1 MDVKTI
7 SIAAVVF
14 LSGCITIE
22 MPGVVSDMVKAAKD
36 AYRGPTSDRADST
49 KTPIPSSVPLVLSHS
64 YIATG
69 SQTEAEI
76 RQLCIKE
83 AAQKLARIAGKELSY
98 VVVKSEVVTLN
109 KNTYANCELGIEDST
124 SFNQGP
130 LRDVRD
136 VRVARQRSQ
145 PV

>member
-1 MDVKTI
+1 MQRV
-7 SIAAVVF
+7 SIVAVLF

-22 MPGVVSDMVKAAKD
+22 MPGVVTDMVRVAKD
-36 AYRGPTSDRADST
+36 AYKGSTSDKADST
-49 KTPIPSSVPLVLSHS
+49 KIPAASSARFVLAHS
-64 YIATG
+64 YVG
-69 SQTEAEI
+69 KDSQTEAEI

-136 VRVARQRSQ
+136 VRVVRRRSQ
-145 PV
+145 TV

>member
-7 SIAAVVF
+7 NIAAVLF

-49 KTPIPSSVPLVLSHS
+49 KTPIPSSLPLVLSHS
-64 YIATG
+64 YIGTG

-76 RQLCIKE
+76 RQLCVRE
-83 AAQKLARIAGKELSY
+83 AAQKLNRIAGKESEY
-98 VVVKSEVVTLN
+98 VVLKNEVVTFN
-109 KNTYANCELGIEDST
+109 NHAFVNCELS
-124 SFNQGP
+124 
-130 LRDVRD
+130 VRD
-136 VRVARQRSQ
+136 
-145 PV
+145 